1 MFNNTFFDMPVNP
14 TQHAT
19 MNPKWIKN
27 PIRRN
32 ITTNHEFVLLD
43 FFENSAAKS
52 FVLVSYRF
60 LAPAE
65 SKSVG
70 KVFFKTAYDFW

>member
-1 MFNNTFFDMPVNP
+1 MPIE
-14 TQHAT
+14 HAT
-19 MNPKWIKN
+19 MIPKWIKN

-32 ITTNHEFVLLD
+32 IITNHEFVLLD

-52 FVLVSYRF
+52 FLPVSYRF

-70 KVFFKTAYDFW
+70 KVFSKTTL

>member
-1 MFNNTFFDMPVNP
+1 MPANP

-19 MNPKWIKN
+19 MNLLWIKN

-43 FFENSAAKS
+43 FFEDSAAKS
-52 FVLVSYRF
+52 FVPGSYRF

-70 KVFFKTAYDFW
+70 KVFSKTTL